1 MFGKCMYV
9 FDKNRT
15 VTSVICNMETVQVI
29 FTFTSS
35 KMTSGPLTPE
45 TVLYAGKDM
54 KAYICTYTIGLK
66 KCPCINLQY

>member
-1 MFGKCMYV
+1 MFGKCRYI

-15 VTSVICNMETVQVI
+15 VTSVICNRETVQVI

-35 KMTSGPLTPE
+35 RMTSGPLTPD

-54 KAYICTYTIGLK
+54 KTCTCT
-66 KCPCINLQY
+66 CIHYRYKRNVHMMY